1 MMVFKLPLYNLELL
15 IRQIYIISLCIRFL
29 GIILILISSYK
40 KTASLF
46 LHKIIT
52 MSQFHSLNIKS
63 IAKVTSQSVAITFD
77 IPENLKEKFS
87 FKAGQYIT
95 LKTKINS
102 EEIRRDYSI
111 CSSKNSGELTV
122 AVKAVE
128 GGTFSVYANEKL
140 NAGDTL
146 EVAEP
151 NGRFVFEANE
161 GKTRTIAAFAAGSG
175 ITPILSIAKTL
186 LEDEPFSNFI
196 LIYGN
201 KTLKEAMFSED
212 LMRLK
217 DTYGNR
223 FHVHFICSQA
233 QEEDALF
240 GRIEKSTVNLIVK
253 NKYKGV
259 TIEKFY
265 VCGPEQMIHTVKDVL
280 IENGVKEKAILFELF
295 TSPAETE
302 SSSDTKTLSG
312 NSKIKVLV
320 DDEEFEFEMSQ
331 EQTIL
336 EAALKQDID
345 APYSCQGGI
354 CSSCIARLTDGEA
367 TMRQNNILT
376 DGEVAEGLIL
386 TCQAHPTSDTLVVD
400 YDDV

>member
-1 MMVFKLPLYNLELL
+1 M
-15 IRQIYIISLCIRFL
+15 
-29 GIILILISSYK
+29 
-40 KTASLF
+40 A
-46 LHKIIT
+46 
-52 MSQFHSLNIKS
+52 QFHSLSIKS
-63 IAKVTSQSVAITFD
+63 IDKVTAQSVAITLN
-77 IPENLKEKFS
+77 IPENLKDVFS

-95 LKTKINS
+95 LKATIKGV
-102 EEIRRDYSI
+102 EVRRDYSI
-111 CSSKNSGELTV
+111 CSSKNSGEVTV

-128 GGTFSVYANEKL
+128 GGTFSVFANSQLK
-140 NAGDTL
+140 AGDTI
-146 EVAEP
+146 EVSAP

-161 GKTRTIAAFAAGSG
+161 AKTRTFAAFAAGSG

-196 LIYGN
+196 LVYGN
-201 KTLKEAMFSED
+201 KSSENTMFFKELVD
-212 LMRLK
+212 LQGL
-217 DTYGNR
+217 YGNR
-223 FHVHFICSQA
+223 FHVHFIYSQA
-233 QEEDALF
+233 REDGALL

-265 VCGPEQMIHTVKDVL
+265 LCGPEQMIHTVKDVL

-295 TSPAETE
+295 TAPVETE
-302 SSSDTKTLSG
+302 SSSNTESLSG

-320 DDEEFEFEMSQ
+320 DDETFEFEMSK

-354 CSSCIARLTDGEA
+354 CSSCIAKITEGKA

-376 DGEVAEGLIL
+376 DSEVAEGLVL
-386 TCQAHPTSDTLVVD
+386 TCQAQPASNTLVVD